1 MSDPP
6 RDRAEFLIRFVCAT
20 IFFGIVIALIG
31 IRFIDSVHLTSIAI
45 WSIMTIAVSLLAAL
59 RGDEVWRGFA
69 GFFRWW

>member
-1 MSDPP
+1 MIDPP
-6 RDRAEFLIRFVCAT
+6 RDRSEFLIRFVCAS

-31 IRFIDSVHLTSIAI
+31 IRFIDSVHPTTIAI
-45 WSIMTIAVSLLAAL
+45 WGVLTTSISLLAAV